1 MSFSD
6 PISNDPA
13 ELRQRAEL
21 ALAEARARSKAFASA
36 TGGTAD
42 EVVLAFDRIVAPLDG
57 QEGWIHI
64 ARNLHPDEPMRTAA
78 AELEQDFSAFRTSL
92 SLDTAVFGRLRDA
105 QPESCSEPEAQRV
118 GVRALADFRRAG
130 VDLPADKRARV
141 ESLQAELVELG
152 QAFDLNIIQGGRS
165 VRLEGG
171 HADLDGLP
179 QDFLDAHPEDADGS
193 VTLGTDPAERLAIT
207 TFANKDDVRRQMH
220 VAALN
225 RAVPD
230 NLAILPRLLAKRHE
244 LAQLLGYRS
253 WADYITEDKM
263 SRSATEVR
271 GFVERVCELSRPRA
285 LAEIDE
291 LVELRKAEDPR
302 ATTLFEWQRLF
313 WVERAKQQK
322 FGADGREA
330 RPYFSYNAVRDG
342 VLATS
347 AELFGVQ
354 FNKREDVPVWHE
366 SVECYEIEKGGEV
379 IARFFLDMHPRDGK
393 YKHAAMSGIQGGIA
407 GESLPQATLMCN
419 FPQTTDSDPGLMM
432 HDTVTTYFHEFG
444 HLLHH
449 LFGGSQRFLAHS
461 GIATEWDFV
470 EVPSQLY
477 EEWAWET
484 GVLQKFARH
493 HETGEAIPAELVTK
507 LRAAEEYGKGLHA
520 LVQMVYATICLE
532 FHDQDPE
539 GFQPVPEMLAIR
551 ERLLPVPCEEG
562 TYMIASFGHLHGY
575 SAMYYTYMWSLVI
588 SKDLRAAFDGDLME
602 PGTAQRYRLSILE
615 PGGRQDAADL
625 VSDFLGRPY
634 DFSAFEAWLTA

>member
-1 MSFSD
+1 MSFTEPVSD
-6 PISNDPA
+6 DPEA
-13 ELRQRAEL
+13 LRSRARA
-21 ALAEARARSKAFASA
+21 ALAAAQAEREAFA
-36 TGGTAD
+36 TGSGGSAD
-42 EVVLAFDRIVAPLDG
+42 EVVAAFDRIVAPLDG
-57 QEGWIHI
+57 QEGWVHV
-64 ARNLHPDEPMRTAA
+64 ARNLHPSADMRRAA
-78 AELEQDFSAFRTSL
+78 AELEQEFAAFRTGL
-92 SLDTAVFGRLRDA
+92 SLDTRVFARLRDA
-105 QPESCSEPEAQRV
+105 RPETCTDPEARRV
-118 GVRALADFRRAG
+118 GERSLADFRRAG
-130 VDLPADKRARV
+130 VDLPEEQRARV
-141 ESLQAELVELG
+141 EALQAELVALG
-152 QAFDLNIIQGGRS
+152 QAFDRNIVEGGRTIR
-165 VRLEGG
+165 VAGG

-179 QDFLDAHPEDADGS
+179 ADFLKAHPEDADGS
-193 VTLGTDPAERLAIT
+193 VTLGTDPAERIAIS
-207 TFANKDDVRRQMH
+207 TFANNDEVRRQMH

-230 NLAILPRLLAKRHE
+230 NLTILPELLAKRHE

-263 SRSATEVR
+263 SRSAEEVR
-271 GFVERVCELSRPRA
+271 SFVGRVCELSRPRA

-291 LVELRKAEDPR
+291 LVALKREEDPR
-302 ATTLFEWQRLF
+302 ATRLFEWQRLY
-313 WVERAKQQK
+313 WVERAKQRK
-322 FGADGREA
+322 FDADGRAA
-330 RPYFSYNAVRDG
+330 RPYFSYDAVRDG

-347 AELFGVQ
+347 AELFGVT
-354 FNKREDVPVWHE
+354 FNKRDDVPVWHE
-366 SVECYEIEKGGEV
+366 SVECYEIEKQGRV
-379 IARFFLDMHPRDGK
+379 VARFFLDMHPRDGK
-393 YKHAAMSGIQGGIA
+393 YKHAAMSGIQSGIA

-419 FPQTTDSDPGLMM
+419 FPRTTASDPGLMM

-449 LFGGSQRFLAHS
+449 LFGGSQRFLSHS

-484 GVLQKFARH
+484 GVLQKFAKH
-493 HETGEAIPAELVTK
+493 HETGEPIPDELVAK

-532 FHDQDPE
+532 FHDTDPA
-539 GFQPVPEMLAIR
+539 GFNPVQEMIAIR

-562 TYMIASFGHLHGY
+562 TYMVASFGHLHGY

-588 SKDLRAAFDGDLME
+588 AKDLRAAFSGDLME
-602 PGTAQRYRLSILE
+602 ASVAERYRLSILE

-625 VSDFLGRPY
+625 VEDFLGRPY